1 MAECSTCSVDLKCVV
16 YPVVPQLFRTTPE
29 AAASLAR
36 VCVLFRN
43 CYAAEKGTLR
53 LVEDEEDSE
62 LLNGN
67 PFRDMRYSRFE
78 LCMGPQ
84 TLVLRIGRHVLQP
97 RPVLRDDG
105 SGLATLEG
113 IVGTE
118 SHVRLARRSS
128 PYARMGESDTLVV
141 EENLLNSSACA
152 RHLEHR
158 YAIGPEPV
166 RRLVVNGL
174 PRRGDWH
181 SVGVLLRDKN
191 CVKCFAFEPLAD
203 ALFHNLACANDT
215 REEILNHTPD
225 SLRGLLL
232 GLDNID
238 ILEWRCAVVNN
249 SPDME
254 GVGGR
259 LVQTEMAKLYERLCR
274 STKHIV
280 TWCGGFN
287 SINLQRLCKVRH
299 VEIVADANVYNALH
313 TSSRGRMNGIDR
325 DVDAALRRLEN
336 LECLTI
342 HTVYTGIQAS
352 LDHRISRH
360 GPLRLHVKE
369 VAIYGKKCLRKLECM
384 RATLAVLAVGVV
396 FASRKMFNR
405 VGAELT
411 RMDIQFEYV
420 ELETR

>member
-1 MAECSTCSVDLKCVV
+1 
-16 YPVVPQLFRTTPE
+16 
-29 AAASLAR
+29 
-36 VCVLFRN
+36 
-43 CYAAEKGTLR
+43 LR

-113 IVGTE
+113 IVGAE
-118 SHVRLARRSS
+118 SHVRLARSAS
-128 PYARMGESDTLVV
+128 PYARMGESDTLLV
-141 EENLLNSSACA
+141 EGNLLNASACA
-152 RHLEHR
+152 RHVEHR
-158 YAIGPEPV
+158 YAIGREPV

-174 PRRGDWH
+174 PRSGDWH
-181 SVGVLLRDKN
+181 RVGVLLRGKN

-203 ALFHNLACANDT
+203 ALFHNLASYDT
-215 REEILNHTPD
+215 HEEILNHTPD

-238 ILEWRCAVVNN
+238 TLEWRCAVVNN